1 MASGYQRPVTGA
13 RLDAE
18 RTHIMSKNLKVGIIG
33 ASPSRGWARISHNP
47 AIHAV
52 EGLDLHAVVTQSQAS
67 ADEAA
72 RQYGAAV
79 GYGDAQSLFAD
90 PEVDIVTVAVNVP
103 AHRDLVL
110 AALAAG
116 KHLFC
121 EYPLGRDAAEAEALA
136 QAARDAGVHAA
147 IGLQL
152 RAAPAVQAAQRLI
165 AEGTLGRLRS
175 VRVLSTTMAFGPEVE
190 AALAFAEDGRNGVT
204 LATIQGAHTLDLVTA
219 LLGDF
224 AEPLVRATTQFPT
237 VMVEGQ
243 VARTRTVAD
252 HLLLVARTAEGAPVS
267 VEVAGGWPAEDTP
280 FQLLVVGT
288 RGRLELEGG
297 APRGV
302 QSGALHL
309 RVDGV
314 LQDTEALFDEPATAV
329 NVAGVYAALRDD
341 IRNGTRTAAGFDDAV
356 RTQRL
361 MESVLNGAA
370 VRPLTA

>member
-1 MASGYQRPVTGA
+1 MT
-13 RLDAE
+13 
-18 RTHIMSKNLKVGIIG
+18 KNLKVGIIG
-33 ASPSRGWARISHNP
+33 ASPNRGWARISHTP

-72 RQYGAAV
+72 RQYGAVV
-79 GYGDAQSLFAD
+79 GYGDPQSLFAD

-121 EYPLGRDAAEAEALA
+121 EYPLGRDGAEAEALA

-152 RAAPAVQAAQRLI
+152 RAAPAVQAARRLI
-165 AEGTLGRLRS
+165 ADGALGRVRS

-190 AALAFAEDGRNGVT
+190 AALAFAEDVRNGVT

-219 LLGDF
+219 LLGDL
-224 AEPLVRATTQFPT
+224 AEPAVLATTQFPT
-237 VMVEGQ
+237 VTVEGQ
-243 VARTRTVAD
+243 GARTRMVAD

-267 VEVAGGWPAEDTP
+267 VEVAGGWPADDTP
-280 FQLLVVGT
+280 FRLLVVGT
-288 RGRLELEGG
+288 EGRLELEGG

-302 QSGALHL
+302 QSGTLRL

-314 LQDTEALFDEPATAV
+314 AQDRVALLAEPATAV
-329 NVAGVYAALRDD
+329 NVASVYATLRDD
-341 IRNGTRTAAGFDDAV
+341 IRNGTRMAAGFDDAV

-361 MESVLNGAA
+361 MESLLSGAA
-370 VRPLTA
+370 VRPLTV

>member
-1 MASGYQRPVTGA
+1 
-13 RLDAE
+13 
-18 RTHIMSKNLKVGIIG
+18 MSKNLKVGIIG

-243 VARTRTVAD
+243 GARTRTVAD